1 MWAIDILATIILMP
15 MKRLILLACLLCSI
29 SLSAQHGTINI
40 QTNLDSTVI
49 KQYTIDTLESY
60 QVGPGIIYTRFDITA
75 KANDIRHCYIYE
87 VDLTNPYNTVEE
99 SHSTTMGNTE
109 RMVDAHKRLD
119 APEHRSI
126 GSVNCNF
133 WIVATQDEGQ
143 YNGLTGV
150 PCTGQ
155 VRNGKIGTNI
165 TNWNIGHGD
174 PDPVLGRKQDIGYLM
189 IDADKKAHIDQFSW
203 DAHLAIGDQAM
214 PIAEV
219 NRNRS
224 NPSDNE
230 VVMFNSDMGT
240 KSTLTKEDINKRL
253 GTDLPMIE
261 LVVKLEQ
268 DWAMNQ
274 HLFGTVESI
283 NYTGGTKI
291 QDGYAV
297 FRGRGTGKTFL
308 ETAKVGDRV
317 QFIIGMYESL
327 SGERPNIKQLS
338 AGNCYVLREGRLTN
352 RNWNEDYNNKNYP
365 RTGFGV
371 SKDHNTLWM
380 MVMEKP
386 GMYTHEMA
394 SILRH
399 FGAWEATGADGGG
412 SAQFNLG
419 GQILNP
425 TTEGQPRAVGNS
437 IFLFSTAPEDS
448 TVVEMRTTATFMKLP
463 KHAAIKPEFLGYNQ
477 YGMLIDKNL
486 PGVKLSCAPET
497 GYITEDGYFV
507 CLGSGILTATYD
519 QASLPIEIVI
529 VDEANPSLR
538 LSNVL
543 ISNKTPYEIEIN
555 GVVDNKQF
563 KVLPS
568 AVEWTIEDNTICNI
582 DEDGILHAIKN
593 GTTTVHGKLGETTMT
608 FNVQVELVDTDMLLW
623 EDMVNVDERWTI
635 NASVSS
641 WNTDFKID
649 DNGGSYLYMNFNGG
663 RVAQLSITADTL
675 LYSTPKRLEL
685 KWTPQGNLIERI
697 DLGFT
702 ANNGTDANYAHIN
715 ITPDQPLSI
724 NIDLDS
730 LFEVSNDIAIYP
742 IKLRHITFSLNKKA
756 EKKEYNI
763 PFEGIYLHYSEKVE
777 TGIESIITPS
787 RDGDSAYKMLQD
799 GQLIIIKNNKIYNI
813 LGHEITEKY

>member
-1 MWAIDILATIILMP
+1 MLM
-15 MKRLILLACLLCSI
+15 KHFTLLACILCSI
-29 SLSAQHGTINI
+29 SLFAQHGTINI
-40 QTNLDSTVI
+40 QTNLDSTAI
-49 KQYTIDTLESY
+49 KQYSIDTLESY
-60 QVGPGIIYTRFDITA
+60 QVGPGVIYTRFDITV
-75 KANDIRHCYIYE
+75 KTNDIRHCYIYE

-165 TNWNIGHGD
+165 TNWNIGHGE
-174 PDPVLGRKQDIGYLM
+174 PDPILGRKQDIGYLM

-214 PIAEV
+214 PISEV

-253 GTDLPMIE
+253 GTDLPMVE

-274 HLFGTVESI
+274 HLFGVVESI

-317 QFIIGMYESL
+317 QFIMGMYESL

-371 SKDHNTLWM
+371 SKDHNTLWL

-399 FGAWEATGADGGG
+399 FGAWEAAGADGGG

-437 IFLFSTAPEDS
+437 IFVFSTAPDDN
-448 TVVEMRTTATFMKLP
+448 VVTEMRTQATFMRLP
-463 KHAAIKPEFLGYNQ
+463 KYASIKPDFLGYNQ
-477 YGMLIDKNL
+477 YGMLIDTKL

-519 QASLPIEIVI
+519 KASLPIQII
-529 VDEANPSLR
+529 LVDEASPVMR
-538 LSNVL
+538 LDSIL
-543 ISNKTPYEIEIN
+543 ISNHTNYEIEIL
-555 GVVDNKQF
+555 GSVDNKNF
-563 KVLPS
+563 AILPA
-568 AVEWTIEDNTICNI
+568 AVDWTIDDPTICQI
-582 DEDGILHAIKN
+582 DENGILTGLKN
-593 GTTTVHGKLGETTMT
+593 GSTNIHGTLGKNK
-608 FNVQVELVDTDMLLW
+608 FHQYVQVQTVNESSILW
-623 EDMVNVDERWTI
+623 ENMVEVDERWTLK
-635 NASVSS
+635 ASSSS
-641 WNTDFKID
+641 WKTDIKTD
-649 DNGGSYLYMNFNGG
+649 ADGKAYLYMNYNGG
-663 RVAQLSITADTL
+663 RVVQLSLTADTV
-675 LYSTPKRLEL
+675 LYSTPKHLEL
-685 KWTPQGNLIERI
+685 KFTPQGNLITRL
-697 DLGFT
+697 DFGLVT
-702 ANNGTDANYAHIN
+702 NNGIDGNYACVD
-715 ITPDQPLSI
+715 ITPDQPMSI
-724 NIDLDS
+724 NINLDS
-730 LFEVSNDIAIYP
+730 LFNVKDDIAIYP
-742 IKLRHITFSLNKKA
+742 IKLKNISFSLDKNA
-756 EKKEYNI
+756 DKKEYNI
-763 PFEGIYLHYSEKVE
+763 PFEGIYLHYGEKTGTGVE
-777 TGIESIITPS
+777 SLPTPS
-787 RDGDSAYKMLQD
+787 SPSNAAQKMLYN
-799 GQLIIIKNNKIYNI
+799 GQLLIIKNNKIYNI

>member
-1 MWAIDILATIILMP
+1 MKRFLLIPVLLLSLATM
-15 MKRLILLACLLCSI
+15 
-29 SLSAQHGTINI
+29 AQHGTINI

-49 KQYTIDTLESY
+49 LQYGIDTLESY
-60 QVGPGIIYTRFDITA
+60 QVGPGIIYTRFDITSD
-75 KANDIRHCYIYE
+75 KGVLRHCYIYE

-99 SHSTTMGNTE
+99 SHHTTMGYTE
-109 RMVDAHKRLD
+109 RMADAHVRLD
-119 APEHRSI
+119 SANHRSI

-133 WIVATQDEGQ
+133 WIVSSQDDGK
-143 YNGLTGV
+143 YNNLTGV

-155 VRNGKIGTNI
+155 VRNGKIGSNI
-165 TNWNIGHGD
+165 TNWNIGHGN
-174 PDPVLGRKQDIGYLM
+174 PDPVFGRSQDIGYLM
-189 IDADKKAHIDQFSW
+189 IDDQKRAHIDQFSW
-203 DAHLAIGDQAM
+203 DAHLKIGDQAM
-214 PIAEV
+214 PISEV

-253 GTDLPMIE
+253 GTDLPMVE

-274 HLFGTVESI
+274 HLFGVVESI

-317 QFIIGMYESL
+317 QFIMGMYESL

-371 SKDHNTLWM
+371 SKDHNTLWL

-399 FGAWEATGADGGG
+399 FGAWEAAGADGGG

-437 IFLFSTAPEDS
+437 IFVFSTAPDDN
-448 TVVEMRTTATFMKLP
+448 VVTEMRTQATFMRLP
-463 KHAAIKPEFLGYNQ
+463 KYASIKPDFLGYNQ
-477 YGMLIDKNL
+477 YGMLIDTKL

-519 QASLPIEIVI
+519 KASLPIQII
-529 VDEANPSLR
+529 LVDEASPVMR
-538 LSNVL
+538 LDSIL
-543 ISNKTPYEIEIN
+543 ISNHTNYEIEIL
-555 GVVDNKQF
+555 GSVDNKNF
-563 KVLPS
+563 AILPA
-568 AVEWTIEDNTICNI
+568 AVDWTIDDPTICQI
-582 DEDGILHAIKN
+582 DENGILTGLKN
-593 GTTTVHGKLGETTMT
+593 GSTNIHGTLGKNK
-608 FNVQVELVDTDMLLW
+608 FHQYVQVQTVNENSILW
-623 EDMVNVDERWTI
+623 ENMVEVDERWTLK
-635 NASVSS
+635 ASSSS
-641 WNTDFKID
+641 WKTDIKTD
-649 DNGGSYLYMNFNGG
+649 ADGKAYLYMNYNGG
-663 RVAQLSITADTL
+663 RVVQLSLTADTV
-675 LYSTPKRLEL
+675 LYSTPKHLEL
-685 KWTPQGNLIERI
+685 KFTPQGNLITRL
-697 DLGFT
+697 DFGLVT
-702 ANNGTDANYAHIN
+702 NNGIDGNYACVD
-715 ITPDQPLSI
+715 ITPDQPMSI
-724 NIDLDS
+724 NINLDS
-730 LFEVSNDIAIYP
+730 LFNVKDDIAIYP
-742 IKLRHITFSLNKKA
+742 IKLKNISFSLDKNA
-756 EKKEYNI
+756 DKKEYNI
-763 PFEGIYLHYSEKVE
+763 PFEGIYLHYGEK
-777 TGIESIITPS
+777 TGTGLESLPTPS
-787 RDGDSAYKMLQD
+787 SPSNAAQKMLYN
-799 GQLIIIKNNKIYNI
+799 GQLLIFKNNKIYNI

>member
-1 MWAIDILATIILMP
+1 MKKLLLFLA
-15 MKRLILLACLLCSI
+15 LA
-29 SLSAQHGTINI
+29 LSVGIFAQHGTINI
-40 QTNLDSTVI
+40 QTNLDSTAI
-49 KQYTIDTLESY
+49 KQYSIDTLESY

-109 RMVDAHKRLD
+109 KMVDAHKRLD

-203 DAHLAIGDQAM
+203 DAHIAIGNQAM
-214 PIAEV
+214 PISEV

-240 KSTLTKEDINKRL
+240 KTTLTKDDINKRL

-274 HLFGTVESI
+274 HLFAEVVSI

-291 QDGYAV
+291 EDGYAV
-297 FRGRGTGKTFL
+297 FRGRGNGKTFL

-317 QFIIGMYESL
+317 QFIMGMYESL
-327 SGERPNIKQLS
+327 SGDRPNIKQLS

-371 SKDHNTLWM
+371 SKDHNTLWL

-399 FGAWEATGADGGG
+399 FGAWEAAGADGGG

-425 TTEGQPRAVGNS
+425 TTEGLPRAVGNS

-448 TVVEMRTTATFMKLP
+448 TVVEMRTTATFLRLP
-463 KHAAIKPEFLGYNQ
+463 KYAAIKPEFLGYNQ

-486 PGVKLSCAPET
+486 PGVKLSCSPET
-497 GYITEDGYFV
+497 GYITEDGHFV

-519 QASLPIEIVI
+519 EASLPIEIVI
-529 VDEANPSLR
+529 VNEANPSLR

-582 DEDGILHAIKN
+582 DEDGVLHALKN
-593 GTTTVHGKLGETTMT
+593 GATTIHGKLGGTTMT
-608 FNVQVELVDTDMLLW
+608 LNVQVELIDTDILLW
-623 EDMVNVDERWTI
+623 EDMVNVDERWTVK
-635 NASVSS
+635 ASVTS
-641 WNTDFKID
+641 WKTDFKTD
-649 DNGGSYLYMNFNGG
+649 DNGEAYLYMNYNGG

-675 LYSTPKRLEL
+675 LYSTPKKLNL
-685 KWTPQGNLIERI
+685 KMTPQGDLIERI
-697 DLGFT
+697 DLGLST
-702 ANNGTDANYAHIN
+702 NNGIDGNYACID
-715 ITPDQPLSI
+715 ITPNEPLSI

-730 LFEVSNDIAIYP
+730 LFEVNDDIAIYP
-742 IKLRHITFSLNKKA
+742 IKLKNISFSLNKKA

-763 PFEGIYLHYSEKVE
+763 PFEGIYLYYDSNVSTDLEN
-777 TGIESIITPS
+777 TQTPQS
-787 RDGDSAYKMLQD
+787 QEHQVHKMLYN